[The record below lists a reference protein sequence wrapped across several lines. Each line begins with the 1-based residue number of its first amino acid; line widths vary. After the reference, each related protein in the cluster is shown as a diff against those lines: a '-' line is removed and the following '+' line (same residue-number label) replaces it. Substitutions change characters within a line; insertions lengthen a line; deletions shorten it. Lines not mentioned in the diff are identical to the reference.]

1 MEKIAVV
8 DFGGQYTHL
17 IARRIRQL
25 GVYSEVV
32 PPQVKPE
39 DLKGLAAGYKG
50 IILSGG
56 PSSVYDPGAPTCD
69 PSLFQIG
76 LPVLGLCYGHQLL
89 SRSLDGEV
97 KRGKVHEFG
106 PALLR

>member
-1 MEKIAVV
+1 VGNTRISSPAGSGNSASTPKS
-8 DFGGQYTHL
+8 FP
-17 IARRIRQL
+17 RRLTRRFKEL
-25 GVYSEVV
+25 N
-32 PPQVKPE
+32 
-39 DLKGLAAGYKG
+39 AGYKG

-89 SRSLDGEV
+89 SRSLGGEV
-97 KRGKVHEFG
+97 NAEKSTSLGRPSCVQT
-106 PALLR
+106 